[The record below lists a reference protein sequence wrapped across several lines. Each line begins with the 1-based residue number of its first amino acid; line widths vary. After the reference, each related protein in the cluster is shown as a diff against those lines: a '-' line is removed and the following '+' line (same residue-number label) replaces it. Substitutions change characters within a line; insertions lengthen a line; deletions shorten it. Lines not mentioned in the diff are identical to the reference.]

1 MGMGLLRWL
10 LWPRRSKYDEDEPPR
25 RRSRGQPR
33 RRPQPHHPGVY
44 RIEVDGE
51 AGRFHG
57 DGAPF
62 SFWSSSR
69 IILIL
74 SFLLWWIP
82 PAGPMIAGY
91 VGGRRAGSPIKAVIA
106 ALMPVFA
113 IYIANITYAHNFASH
128 QIDFV
133 ATLPMVVSDA
143 AASILP
149 FLLPYK
155 EFMVAYMQGFAQA
168 LTTTFGM
175 GTNGYLMVVIFAYI
189 GGLIAEQ
196 TRRELGSRSGSG
208 SSVGVNLVQPVI
220 GARPYVD
227 DEEQAYEEDEE
238 IHRSRRPVRARS
250 RGHPVIAASGHRRR
264 GRHRGGPA
272 ATCPG
277 PQPGRGTSDPAVRRA
292 CATEL
297 RSREAL
303 RFPHNLF
310 IARSFRLL
318 KGFMFCPKCSSL
330 MFPVQGKLHCN
341 SCGYERSFSG

>member
-1 MGMGLLRWL
+1 
-10 LWPRRSKYDEDEPPR
+10 
-25 RRSRGQPR
+25 
-33 RRPQPHHPGVY
+33 VY
-44 RIEVDGE
+44 RIEVDNE
-51 AGRFHG
+51 VGRFHG

-69 IILIL
+69 VILIL
-74 SFLLWWIP
+74 SFLLWWIQ

-264 GRHRGGPA
+264 GRDRRDHFDSYRKLTAEPDEVRGRRSVRSHRRQSDDDEEDDEGEEFVATRTHRISHAREEEESPRVHRRSAHAREESKDDEEEEPA
-272 ATCPG
+272 EAP
-277 PQPGRGTSDPAVRRA
+277 PRHAPVRSQAEERA
-292 CATEL
+292 IQRFVE
-297 RSREAL
+297 RAL
-303 RFPHNLF
+303 RNYDH
-310 IARSFRLL
+310 A
-318 KGFMFCPKCSSL
+318 
-330 MFPVQGKLHCN
+330 KL
-341 SCGYERSFSG
+341 